1 MRRYHGRDGYN
12 GSVTILVAA
21 LVGLAL
27 TALAT
32 WCTTG
37 SNARRAAGV
46 MLGVAVLVPPW
57 FVPEGLPLLRG
68 VWALAAFTTT
78 MRIVDLSRTNWPLRE
93 RAVHAMSTIDSRRL
107 VKITPRVH
115 VAALARALAWCVLA
129 AAGFFALRVAS
140 SWIARWAAGAVIAYA
155 GVSAL
160 YEGLALA
167 YAATGFE
174 TPPLHLSPLVSR
186 TVQELWGERW
196 ARPINEWLRDTLF
209 RPLAR
214 RRRPLVGLVL
224 AFVVS
229 AAFHAY
235 AVWVALG
242 LVRGLAMA
250 GWMFAYFVAQAA
262 VMILERALR
271 VTRWPAW
278 AAHVWTVSW
287 MLATAPLF
295 VEPVVRV
302 LFAQVR

>member
-1 MRRYHGRDGYN
+1 MRRYHGRGSYN

-37 SNARRAAGV
+37 TKARRAAGV
-46 MLGVAVLVPPW
+46 MLGVAVLLPPW
-57 FVPEGLPLLRG
+57 FVPERLPLLRG

-78 MRIVDLSRTNWPLRE
+78 MRIVDLSRTNWPFRQ
-93 RAVHAMSTIDSRRL
+93 RAFHALSTIDSRRL
-107 VKITPRVH
+107 VRTTPHLRV
-115 VAALARALAWCVLA
+115 ATLARALAWCALA
-129 AAGFFALRVAS
+129 ALGYFALRVAP
-140 SWIARWAAGAVIAYA
+140 SWIARCAAGTVIAYA

-167 YAATGFE
+167 YAATGFD
-174 TPPLHLSPLVSR
+174 TPPLHLSPLMSR

-196 ARPINEWLRDTLF
+196 ARPIHEWLRDTLF
-209 RPLAR
+209 RPFAR
-214 RRRPLVGLVL
+214 RRRPLVGLFL

-229 AAFHAY
+229 ATFHAY

-242 LVRGLAMA
+242 FVRGGAMA
-250 GWMFAYFVAQAA
+250 GWMFAYFVAQVA
-262 VMILERALR
+262 VMLVERALR

-278 AAHVWTVSW
+278 AAHTWTVAW

-302 LFAQVR
+302 LFAQSR